1 MDMSKFLGIDNTE
14 KPLDNIVSDGGYT
27 GIFRTIA
34 AVGDSLS
41 SGEFESLSDAG
52 ERSYHDFYDY
62 SWGQYLARMAGCEV
76 KNFSR
81 GGMTAKC
88 FCNEFGPWNGFFDKA
103 RGGWAQA
110 YIIAL
115 GVNDILNQNQE
126 IGSVSD
132 ICLEDWTKNK
142 ETFAGYYGRIV
153 QRYKAMEP
161 DAKFFFMTI
170 PSHGEGERQAK
181 VEAHAALMY
190 EMADFFE
197 NAYVL
202 DFAKYAP
209 QYNADFQKK
218 MFLGGHMN
226 PCGYLFTAKLV
237 CSYLDYIIRHN
248 MEDFARVGLIGTGL
262 KMEAGGKQNA

>member
-1 MDMSKFLGIDNTE
+1 MNMEIFLGLDKNE
-14 KPLDNIVSDGGYT
+14 KPLDNIVCDGGYT

-34 AVGDSLS
+34 CVGDSLS
-41 SGEFESLSDAG
+41 SGEFESTREDGTTA
-52 ERSYHDFYDY
+52 YHDYYDY

-81 GGMTAKC
+81 GGMTAQC
-88 FCNEFGPWNGFFDKA
+88 YCENFAPWSGFFDKG

-115 GVNDILNQNQE
+115 GVNDIINRGQE
-126 IGSVSD
+126 IGTVSD
-132 ICLEDWTKNK
+132 ICREDWRNNA
-142 ETFAGYYGRIV
+142 ETFAGYYGQIV
-153 QRYKAMEP
+153 QRYKELEP

-170 PSHGEGERQAK
+170 PQSYGDESRRKK
-181 VEAHAALMY
+181 VEAHAALLHD
-190 EMADFFE
+190 MAEFFD

-209 QYNADFQKK
+209 TYEGELRDG

-226 PCGYLFTAKLV
+226 PCGYMFTAKLV

-248 MEDFARVGLIGTGL
+248 MADFRQVGFIGTPY
-262 KMEAGGKQNA
+262 KKAEAK